1 MTGYASQLQF
11 HISHTNTWSYKQG
24 QLLHNVSSPVLHP
37 PPHTLL
43 PIFYITDP
51 CFPTS
56 FEKKKTTKIEP
67 VNIYSSVFCKFS
79 KGKQGGL
86 FSSPIPSQAPALP
99 LDGAHC
105 SDSSTFMS
113 QSPSYTSSFPQGGD
127 FQSLPSGTSLNHC
140 LHGHHPHTEF
150 RKQAPAITEPGSSHS
165 QTHTVPQAALVP
177 EPWHVLFA
185 DHC

>member
-1 MTGYASQLQF
+1 MQANYNFTFPTQIPEVTNKASYCITFLLQY
-11 HISHTNTWSYKQG
+11 ST
-24 QLLHNVSSPVLHP
+24 
-37 PPHTLL
+37 PPHTHFCLFSTLL
-43 PIFYITDP
+43 ILASQPHLK
-51 CFPTS
+51 
-56 FEKKKTTKIEP
+56 KKKTTKIEP

-79 KGKQGGL
+79 KGKQCGL

-113 QSPSYTSSFPQGGD
+113 QSPSCTSSFPQGGD